1 MIDVRLSE
9 DYFGYE
15 LKVLVV
21 NRQDG
26 ARDTV
31 LQILEDGLQEWKEI
45 DQLESVRP
53 TFLLPYDTGRAL
65 LDALTRHYHGADD
78 TRALRRDYDAERARV
93 DKQSALIGDVLRTLA
108 GVRTA
113 S

>member
-1 MIDVRLSE
+1 MIDVLLGE

-21 NRQDG
+21 NRQEG
-26 ARDTV
+26 ARDTALRV
-31 LQILEDGLQEWKEI
+31 LEDGRPEWKEI
-45 DQLESVRP
+45 DPHEAVCP

-65 LDALTRHYHGADD
+65 LNALTRHYHGADD

-93 DKQSALIGDVLRTLA
+93 DKQGELIGDVLRTLA